1 MGANELHIP
10 ILLAGIRHVMRNF
23 SQTSKKLFESLY

>member
-1 MGANELHIP
+1 MSANELHKP
-10 ILLAGIRHVMRNF
+10 ILLAGIPHVMRKF